1 LTLVGGPELGEVAP
15 PPLSMLHLIAAAVA
29 AGIDDEGLGFVRL
42 ITAEEPGAIATRNAF
57 TADDS
62 RRRPGE
68 SVEKQL
74 LAHPLLSTLALRC
87 LSF

>member
-1 LTLVGGPELGEVAP
+1 MALVGGPEFGEVAP
-15 PPLSMLHLIAAAVA
+15 PSFSILHLIAAAVA
-29 AGIDDEGLGFVRL
+29 AGVDDEGLGLVWL
-42 ITAEEPGAIATRNAF
+42 VTAEEAGDIAPRDALAT
-57 TADDS
+57 DDS

-74 LAHPLLSTLALRC
+74 LAHPLLPVLALLC